1 MADNYLEKKM
11 EEFKA
16 GKVGVGSG
24 AAASPSLKFHGVE
37 VLLAHLEP
45 AVAAAIARTLK
56 LTGARLLATAD
67 CGFKPGAGVR
77 IYPDGVDIAADVAAR
92 RERITHVITAEP
104 EGVSTPDARVTIP
117 DARITTPDARISI
130 PDARII
136 ALADTAVPGAVTLSG
151 GTPASL
157 AAIILGIV
165 HPASALPP
173 QIIKVG
179 AE

>member
-104 EGVSTPDARVTIP
+104 VGISTPDARI
-117 DARITTPDARISI
+117 AF

-136 ALADTAVPGAVTLSG
+136 ALADTAVPGAVTLTG

-173 QIIKVG
+173 QVIRVE